1 MNLLMKQKLLSYLL
15 ILKRS
20 KLTTYSYILNRE
32 KFGEAAEI
40 LYEILN
46 NLNVLSER
54 VPIVVACNK

>member
-1 MNLLMKQKLLSYLL
+1 MKQKLLSYLL
-15 ILKRS
+15 ILKKS